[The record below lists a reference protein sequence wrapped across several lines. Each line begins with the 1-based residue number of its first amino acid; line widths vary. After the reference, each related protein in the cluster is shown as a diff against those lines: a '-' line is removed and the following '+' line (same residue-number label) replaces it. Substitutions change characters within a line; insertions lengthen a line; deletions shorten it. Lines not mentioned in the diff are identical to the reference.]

1 MTKFK
6 TLINAVRDLFIARAE
21 LLQKAG
27 HFPHLTVYELAEMLY
42 DKHISQQ
49 RETP

>member
-1 MTKFK
+1 MTKF
-6 TLINAVRDLFIARAE
+6 NALNNDEHDLYMERAE

-42 DKHISQQ
+42 DKQISQQ